1 MKLRKPDNKISS
13 IIIMEKVKA
22 LGIKRI
28 VIPALMLMVSLI
40 LPFWIY
46 GANGRFQL
54 SSILFGISFVLS
66 EPGTSIH
73 FIPDFGL
80 LLPSLLIC
88 APCFLWLYMERDVS
102 FPMLLGSAGI
112 VMLALTITL
121 LLFLPAWAVFPWFSG
136 GYAAYVPEFIDLI
149 PFSGLAFTIMVLI
162 PLMWRGLIYPETGDH
177 APGKKVAAVVLS
189 VSAFIFPMT
198 IETFSWQGT
207 NFNRSF
213 SVGFSLNSA
222 AWSLSHR
229 VSGSSL
235 GQGTWFNFSM
245 SSVYSI
251 LAVILQ
257 IFPAIIFAW
266 FVCRGSFE
274 RNRIAQMLAAGLT
287 HLLIVSLTFI
297 WLNYSSSHA
306 GVWVITPFPSLLI
319 VGFIIFAVSYGKKW
333 RRIGQSSGTDKVTE
347 EENLSQLM
355 V

>member
-1 MKLRKPDNKISS
+1 
-13 IIIMEKVKA
+13 MEIVKA

-28 VIPALMLMVSLI
+28 VIPALMLIVSLI
-40 LPFWIY
+40 FPFWIY

-54 SSILFGISFVLS
+54 SSVLLGISFVLT
-66 EPGTSIH
+66 EPGISIH

-102 FPMLLGSAGI
+102 FPMLLGSAGL

-121 LLFLPAWAVFPWFSG
+121 LLFLPAWAVFPWIPSIL
-136 GYAAYVPEFIDLI
+136 AYVPKFIDLI
-149 PFSGLAFTIMVLI
+149 PFSGLVFTIMILLPLI
-162 PLMWRGLIYPETGDH
+162 RRGLIYPKTEDSTL
-177 APGKKVAAVVLS
+177 GKKVTATVLS
-189 VSAFIFPMT
+189 MFVLLFPMT
-198 IETFSWQGT
+198 IETFSWQGS

-222 AWSLSHR
+222 TWSLSHR

-235 GQGTWFNFSM
+235 GQGTWFHFSM
-245 SSVYSI
+245 ASVYSL
-251 LAVILQ
+251 LAFILQ

-274 RNRIAQMLAAGLT
+274 RIRIAQMFAAGLT
-287 HLLIVSLTFI
+287 HFLIVSLACI
-297 WLNYSSSHA
+297 YVNYTSSHA
-306 GVWVITPFPSLLI
+306 GIWVITPFPALLI
-319 VGFIIFAVSYGKKW
+319 VGFIIFAVSYGKQW
-333 RRIGQSSGTDKVTE
+333 RRTGLGPGTDRGTE
-347 EENLSQLM
+347 KESLSQVM